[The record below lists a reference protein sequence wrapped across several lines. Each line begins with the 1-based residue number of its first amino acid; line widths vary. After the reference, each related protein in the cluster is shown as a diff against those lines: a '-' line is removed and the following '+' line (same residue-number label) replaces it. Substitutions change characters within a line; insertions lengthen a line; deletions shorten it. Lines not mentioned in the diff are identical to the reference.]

1 MAMYPLS
8 VLEDN
13 TQIMYSN
20 IQEVDG
26 IKSVYIH
33 FERPTKDGFDSVRCK
48 LPNYEWTIWEGCYS
62 DEEME
67 VFEHMVRDGA
77 HVFYELAEI
86 GGYDFANAV

>member
-8 VLEDN
+8 ILEDN

-20 IQEVDG
+20 LQEEDG
-26 IKSVYIH
+26 IKIVNIH

-48 LPNYEWTIWEGCYS
+48 LPTYDWTVWEGNYT
-62 DEEME
+62 DEEMKI
-67 VFEHMVRDGA
+67 FEHMVKDGA